1 MKAFTFTYLNNYRN
15 HGQNAEQSIRF
26 HLIGEI
32 LKADNLRFDKGADVL
47 NFQVKSAKATI
58 CKGTDLEKYLDL
70 DASTAYIYATRN
82 GTAYIMEKAEYIAFV
97 KAFGYVTRESEKN
110 GGAEKIRLRD
120 ESKKM
125 LAWLRE
131 KLKQLFPKIQTA
143 IFICKGLRLILNPF
157 LHIHACIPMN
167 NYALGDSLSHT
178 KALKF

>member
-1 MKAFTFTYLNNYRN
+1 MKAFTFTYLNNYHN

-26 HLIGEI
+26 HLTGEI
-32 LKADNLRFDKGADVL
+32 LKADNVRFDKGADIL

-82 GTAYIMEKAEYIAFV
+82 GIAYIMERAEYIAFV
-97 KAFGYVTRESEKN
+97 NTFGYVTRESEKN

-125 LAWLRE
+125 LAWLEE
-131 KLKQLFPKIQTA
+131 KLKQLFLKNQTA
-143 IFICKGLRLILNPF
+143 ILIYKGLRIILNPLF
-157 LHIHACIPMN
+157 AYSCM
-167 NYALGDSLSHT
+167 HT
-178 KALKF
+178 HE